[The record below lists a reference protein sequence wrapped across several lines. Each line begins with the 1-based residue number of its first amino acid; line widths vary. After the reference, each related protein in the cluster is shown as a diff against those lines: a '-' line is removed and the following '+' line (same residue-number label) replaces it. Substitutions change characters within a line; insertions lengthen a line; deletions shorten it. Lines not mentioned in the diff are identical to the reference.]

1 MSNPINEKR
10 SMTVLLWNY
19 LENRDIFLTF
29 AGKMKK
35 LVIIFTLLVALCCC
49 TTEADR
55 NRMRS
60 GLDSINQRNR
70 NGQPFTV
77 QDVKPYVQF
86 FDDHGTPND
95 RLLAHYLLGR
105 AYYEAGE
112 APMALECYQKAA
124 ECADTTSKDCDY
136 AQLCRVYA
144 QMAEIFYDQDL
155 YRQGLQCDK
164 ASEYYAWIAKDTLC
178 ALMSY
183 EQKSMAYTGLGLK
196 DSALLV
202 VEEVSRKYKQK
213 GYKSY
218 ASVSLGASL
227 RTLLDKGEYQKVKTY
242 LYLYETESGLFDS
255 LGNIMNGRE
264 VYYNIKGYYY
274 LKTGNNDSAKYFFYK
289 ELKQG
294 HDFNNQNA
302 ASLGL
307 GDFYKKLGIS
317 DSASKYYEYAYAM
330 NDSVYAHQT
339 TETIER
345 MQSMY
350 NFSRHQ
356 KIAQEEKE
364 KAQRR
369 IIIIWVCIGV
379 IIFLFL
385 ITYIAIGILIRKRK
399 KAEQLYN
406 HSLSIIEQA
415 QQDIKKL
422 RLSENTNKTLISE
435 KKQIIQEQNTILK
448 SLLRKSNTT
457 HISADKRLKESDIY
471 QTIEQLSIHGQSPT
485 DVEWTQLGDVMFLC
499 FPGFKDFMAKHDHR
513 LNDKELKTCML
524 IRCDFKPKVI
534 SHMLNVDPSYISHLR
549 SDLLQKLFNTYGN
562 SKTFDKM
569 IKDIY

>member
-60 GLDSINQRNR
+60 GLDSINARNR
-70 NGQPFTV
+70 NEQPFTV

-124 ECADTTSKDCDY
+124 ECADTTSDNCNY
-136 AQLCRVYA
+136 PQLARVYG
-144 QMAEIFYDQDL
+144 QMAHIFYGQGL
-155 YRQGLQCDK
+155 YREQLEHGRY
-164 ASEYYAWIAKDTLC
+164 STMYAWKGKDTLA

-183 EQKSMAYTGLGLK
+183 EQQSYGYEKLGLI
-196 DSALLV
+196 DSAIFV
-202 VEEVSRKYKQK
+202 IKDVADHYYKSGHSSYAAIAK
-213 GYKSY
+213 GYAAY
-218 ASVSLGASL
+218 LSLSIDSCNQAKKFMDAYESQSGYFD
-227 RTLLDKGEYQKVKTY
+227 DKG
-242 LYLYETESGLFDS
+242 
-255 LGNIMNGRE
+255 NIEKGRE
-264 VYYNIKGYYY
+264 YYY
-274 LKTGNNDSAKYFFYK
+274 RVKGIYYLSTGDIDSAEYYFRK
-289 ELKQG
+289 ELREGK
-294 HDFNNQNA
+294 DFNNQNA
-302 ASLGL
+302 ASKGL
-307 GDFYKKLGIS
+307 AELYKNKHQP
-317 DSASKYYEYAYAM
+317 DSVAKYVLYAYDM

-379 IIFLFL
+379 IIVLCL
-385 ITYIAIGILIRKRK
+385 IAYIAIGILIRKRK